1 MVENL
6 KALIVHWLLR
16 ELAIHLNEP
25 IQSYPVQHVGDRLWQ
40 NFFNLD
46 ESIKGLKTKIVTIEN
61 LEKPTP
67 SLEIF

>member
-1 MVENL
+1 MS
-6 KALIVHWLLR
+6 
-16 ELAIHLNEP
+16 AIA
-25 IQSYPVQHVGDRLWQ
+25 YGKD
-40 NFFNLD
+40 FFNLD

>member
-25 IQSYPVQHVGDRLWQ
+25 IQSYPVQYGGDRLWQ
-40 NFFNLD
+40 NFFNPINNGIIGKL
-46 ESIKGLKTKIVTIEN
+46 GLK
-61 LEKPTP
+61 PRP
-67 SLEIF
+67 SGRL

>member
-25 IQSYPVQHVGDRLWQ
+25 IQSYPVQYGGDRLWQ